1 LFWVLTYRWKDLEI
15 GKLAMGYGLLYL
27 PSMSEVKQH
36 RLSSEG
42 FTPVEGVKFEEIK
55 FKDKYREKQRQQNL
69 QVRKEKRQEEKKE
82 KGKRKRVD
90 ASASNDPKKASR
102 KLTGK
107 QRQTIQTAE
116 DEEVMD
122 RDYKLMIKVKKGLI
136 KEDEYERLTGDDDLF

>member
-55 FKDKYREKQRQQNL
+55 FK
-69 QVRKEKRQEEKKE
+69 
-82 KGKRKRVD
+82 
-90 ASASNDPKKASR
+90 
-102 KLTGK
+102 
-107 QRQTIQTAE
+107 
-116 DEEVMD
+116 
-122 RDYKLMIKVKKGLI
+122 
-136 KEDEYERLTGDDDLF
+136 